1 MGKLFLLFIY
11 TLISATTNA
20 GTIIGRVVD
29 ENAQPMGFVNVV
41 LLSHND
47 SAFVQGAVTKND
59 GTFTIDT
66 DKNEWL

>member
-1 MGKLFLLFIY
+1 
-11 TLISATTNA
+11 
-20 GTIIGRVVD
+20 
-29 ENAQPMGFVNVV
+29 MGFVNVV

-66 DKNEWL
+66 DKNEGLQMLQM